1 MTPEQAASYRTGLIA
16 LAREEIDDA
25 ETTLA
30 ALAVEVPDDADVQAF
45 LATAMWSQGRIEE
58 AIEAMSLALELGPE
72 RFAPNIKA
80 GELDLRL
87 GDLDAALVHFKQALK
102 VAEHGSRDAAAA
114 RTLLGETRQRAGRSI
129 GRQASFPRWHRP
141 AFMKR
146 QVDRL
151 LITPV
156 EDGGIIE

>member
-25 ETTLA
+25 EPVLA
-30 ALAVEVPDDADVQAF
+30 ALAEELPEDADVQAF
-45 LATAMWSQGRIEE
+45 LAATWFAQGRIEE
-58 AIEAMSLALELGPE
+58 ALETMSLALTLGPE

-87 GDLDAALVHFKQALK
+87 GDLDAAQLHFQQALR
-102 VAEHGSRDAAAA
+102 VAAHGSRDAAAA
-114 RTLLGETRQRAGRSI
+114 RTLLGETRRRAGRSI
-129 GRQASFPRWHRP
+129 ARHASFPRWRRP
-141 AFMKR
+141 AIIQR
-146 QVDRL
+146 PVRGL
-151 LITPV
+151 LTTPV

>member
-1 MTPEQAASYRTGLIA
+1 MTPEQSADYRTALIA
-16 LAREEIDDA
+16 LAREEVDDA
-25 ETTLA
+25 EVILVALA
-30 ALAVEVPDDADVQAF
+30 AELPEDADVRAF
-45 LATAMWSQGRIEE
+45 LAAAWGAQGRIED
-58 AIEAMSLALELGPE
+58 AIETMSLALTLGPK

-87 GDLDAALVHFKQALK
+87 GDLDAAVLHFKQALK
-102 VAEHGSRDAAAA
+102 AAEHGSRDAAAA

-129 GRQASFPRWHRP
+129 VRQASFPRWHRP

-146 QVDRL
+146 RADRL
-151 LITPV
+151 LTTPV

>member
-1 MTPEQAASYRTGLIA
+1 MTPEQSADYRTALIA
-16 LAREEIDDA
+16 LAREEVDDA
-25 ETTLA
+25 EVILDALA
-30 ALAVEVPDDADVQAF
+30 AELPGDADVQAF

-58 AIEAMSLALELGPE
+58 SIETMSLALVLGPE

-87 GDLDAALVHFKQALK
+87 GDLDAALRHFKQALK
-102 VAEHGSRDAAAA
+102 TAEHGSRDAAAA

-141 AFMKR
+141 AFLQR
-146 QVDRL
+146 PVRGL
-151 LITPV
+151 STTPV